1 MSVTVYLL
9 LQPYSDRAALQEG
22 EDASPRKLRRYAA
35 MYRRAAALVPLL
47 DRDGWDVWFDGVNVA
62 AEHPD
67 VATGDE
73 AGRRLAAIGIDP
85 SWVDVSDLS
94 SLVGEL
100 KSGEAPPEFDGA

>member
-9 LQPYSDRAALQEG
+9 LRPFAERAALQEG
-22 EDASPRKLRRYAA
+22 EDASPRKLRRYAL

-67 VATGDE
+67 VATGEE
-73 AGRRLAAIGIDP
+73 AERRLAAIGIDP
-85 SWVDVSDLS
+85 AWVDVSDLS
-94 SLVGEL
+94 SLVGEM
-100 KSGEAPPEFDGA
+100 KSGGAPHGGDGA